1 MKFDITNEVI
11 DNDEFMVVRALEVLS
26 DEAYDKIKPD
36 VETLGGHWRER
47 VKGFC
52 FSRESLKRLQ
62 YSQWQESIQFF
73 PTPIEVAR
81 RVYELSE
88 ISSANEESVSILEPS
103 AGQGGLINAV
113 DKKLWDKITCIEPDE
128 TNSGVLLELGL
139 NPHKTTF
146 EEFNEKYSGE
156 KFSHVIMNPPFS
168 LGRDISHVKMAY
180 DLLKDDGTLVAI
192 ISENTLYYER
202 QANRDFVKWL
212 EDVNAYREAVP
223 TGSFIDCGTAIDTV
237 IIKIKKS
244 VK

>member
-26 DEAYDKIKPD
+26 DEEYDKIKPD

-62 YSQWQESIQFF
+62 YSQWQESIRFF

-81 RVYELSE
+81 RVYELAE
-88 ISSANEESVSILEPS
+88 ICADSSNGELRILEPS

-113 DKKLWDKITCIEPDE
+113 EKSLWEKITCIEPDE
-128 TNSGVLLELGL
+128 TNSGVLSDMGL

-146 EEFNEKYSGE
+146 EEYYEKYGDK
-156 KFSHVIMNPPFS
+156 KFTNVIMNPPFS

-180 DLLKDDGTLVAI
+180 DLLQSGGVMVAI

-212 EDVNAYREAVP
+212 EEVNAYREAVP

-237 IIKIKKS
+237 IIKIKK
-244 VK
+244 